1 MFNMVGSGDT
11 DGFAAERY
19 GRALKM
25 PKITEWN
32 NYQMCL

>member
-11 DGFAAERY
+11 DGLAAERY
-19 GRALKM
+19 VGAINM
-25 PKITEWN
+25 PKITKWN

>member
-11 DGFAAERY
+11 DGLAAERY
-19 GRALKM
+19 VQAMNML
-25 PKITEWN
+25 KITKGT